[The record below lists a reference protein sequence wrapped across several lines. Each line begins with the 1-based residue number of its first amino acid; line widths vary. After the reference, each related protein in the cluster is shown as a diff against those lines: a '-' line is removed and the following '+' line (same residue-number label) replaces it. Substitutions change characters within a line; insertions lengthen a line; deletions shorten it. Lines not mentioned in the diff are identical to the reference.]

1 MRSALLP
8 GSSAISQ
15 WLRGY
20 AEDQVHSID
29 HVLKMRPKLIG
40 VLVVLMRGHVVFDL
54 ATRQPVERG
63 FEIVL
68 PHHGGHAV
76 GEYDIVDRL

>member
-1 MRSALLP
+1 
-8 GSSAISQ
+8 
-15 WLRGY
+15 
-20 AEDQVHSID
+20 
-29 HVLKMRPKLIG
+29 MRPKLIG
-40 VLVVLMRGHVVFDL
+40 VLVVLIRGHVVFDL

-68 PHHGGHAV
+68 PHHGGYAV